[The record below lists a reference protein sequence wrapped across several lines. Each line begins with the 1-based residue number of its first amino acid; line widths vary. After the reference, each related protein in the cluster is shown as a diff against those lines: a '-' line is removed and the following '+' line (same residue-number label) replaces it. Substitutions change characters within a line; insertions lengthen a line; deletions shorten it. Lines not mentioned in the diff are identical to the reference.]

1 MLRPALRSLVHERG
15 KLVAAVAGVAFAAS
29 LALAQTGLYVGFRAM
44 ATAII
49 GRVGGDLWVMARGTQ
64 LLDFADTLAPAA
76 RSAATAHPCVDSAR
90 GVVFSWAT
98 VRKPSGGVD
107 NVQILGFERPGAR
120 VLPWSLDRGLPSDL
134 HAPMRVALDQADL
147 PTLEVPA
154 DAIGAPLEINDHT
167 AYVGAVTKGIK
178 SFTVVPYLFA
188 EAKSAQRITGMGAD
202 EYTYWALDLRDPR
215 CAADVA
221 RSIERNPDLQVRTAG
236 EFREMTADYWILR
249 SGAGGT
255 LGFSALLSLVV
266 GAVVVGQTLFALTEA
281 RLRELATFKAMGA
294 TNAELLTYVAWQ
306 ATALAVAGGSIG
318 TVLAVMMS
326 AGVRS
331 AGVVMSLSP
340 AVFAIGYSCIAVMCA
355 VASIASVRKVLSV
368 SAAEVFK

>member
-1 MLRPALRSLVHERG
+1 MFRPALQSLVHERG
-15 KLVAAVAGVAFAAS
+15 KLIAAVAGVAFAAS
-29 LALAQTGLYVGFRAM
+29 LVLAQTGLYVGFRAM

-64 LLDFADTLAPAA
+64 LLDFADTLAPGARAA
-76 RSAATAHPCVDSAR
+76 VTAHPCVANAR

-98 VRKPSGGVD
+98 VRKPSGGVN
-107 NVQILGFERPGAR
+107 NVQILGFERAGAR
-120 VLPWSLDRGLPSDL
+120 VLPWSLTRGLPSDL

-147 PTLEVPA
+147 GTLEVPH
-154 DAIGAPLEINDHT
+154 DALGTALEINDHT
-167 AYVGAVTKGIK
+167 AWVGAVTKGIK

-188 EAKSAQRITGMGAD
+188 EAKSAQRIAGLGED
-202 EYTYWALDLRDPR
+202 EYTYWVLDLRDRR
-215 CAADVA
+215 CVADVTRA
-221 RSIERNPDLQVRTAG
+221 IERSPDLQVRTADQ
-236 EFREMTADYWILR
+236 FREMTADYWIVR

-255 LGFSALLSLVV
+255 LTFSALLSLIV

-294 TNAELLTYVAWQ
+294 SNGELLTYVAWQ
-306 ATALAVAGGSIG
+306 ATALALAGGSIG
-318 TVLAVMMS
+318 TVLAIAMS

-340 AVFAIGYSCIAVMCA
+340 AVFAIGYTSIAVMCA
-355 VASIASVRKVLSV
+355 VASIASVRRVLSV